1 MYNPAQQ
8 LRCKPTVS
16 ATHELLRFGV
26 FELNLT
32 TEELRKAG
40 TLIKLS
46 PQPFKLLALLASHS
60 GQVVTRED
68 IQQQIWGEET
78 YVDFEQGMNHCI
90 KQIRNALSDSADT
103 PLYIETIPRRGYRFL
118 APVVSKTI
126 LAPAPH
132 VVESQSGIQ
141 SGIAMPAIKLP
152 VGPWATAPP
161 KVPPEAAL
169 VLNLKKVVP
178 PDVATPPPAMAATAT
193 AMEPGTH
200 PRGAPGRRTRGT
212 GLAVAALLLIAAV
225 VGFLYWRSG
234 KSAVLSERD
243 TIVLADFDNT
253 TGEPVF
259 DSALKQALSVDLE
272 QSPFLNVL
280 SDQKV
285 SEQLH
290 FMGLPAD
297 THLNEEVA
305 RQVCQRAGSKA
316 VLLGYISG
324 VGGHYLIGL
333 NAVDC
338 NTGDSLGSEQA
349 DAGSREQV
357 LNALGKATRRMREKL
372 GESLASVQKYDT
384 PVEQATTPSLDALK
398 SYSLGMKM
406 GSTQGYSAA
415 VPYFKSAIDLDP
427 NFAMA
432 YARLGVEYFNL
443 NQPTLAAEN
452 ATKAYQLRDHTSER
466 EKLYIVS
473 HYHDL
478 VTGDADQTIAAYQL
492 LQQAYP
498 REQSSYMNL
507 NSWYNAIGKYD
518 QAMSEAQNGLQLDP
532 GNVINYHNL
541 AVTYIDLDR
550 LDDAQAVLEQAR
562 IRKLA
567 DPALLADLY
576 EVDFLR
582 GNTAAMARQ
591 VVAATGKPG
600 VEDQLLALQS
610 DTEAYFGRLTK
621 ARELSQL
628 AQASALHA
636 GANEAAALWQLAGAL
651 HEAELGDPQ
660 RARQQ
665 ATAALAAGPGKN
677 VRILAALALARSGDR
692 KRAQTLADE
701 LVKQYPSDTMVN
713 DYWVPTIRAAI
724 ALDEKNPAAAI
735 AALQAVASYEIGSPS
750 PGIAFYPVYLRG
762 LAYLQ
767 QGQAG
772 PAAAQFQ
779 KMLDNRG
786 VILNIPIAALAHL
799 RLAQAQAMSGNNAAA
814 RKSYEDFLALWK
826 DADPDLP
833 ILKQAQA
840 QYAKLR

>member
-1 MYNPAQQ
+1 MSGTQ
-8 LRCKPTVS
+8 
-16 ATHELLRFGV
+16 ELLRFGV

-46 PQPFKLLALLASHS
+46 PQPFRLLALLASRS
-60 GQVVTRED
+60 GQVVARED
-68 IQQQIWGEET
+68 IQQQIWGDET

-126 LAPAPH
+126 LAPAPR

-141 SGIAMPAIKLP
+141 SGIGMPAIRP
-152 VGPWATAPP
+152 PAAPSP
-161 KVPPEAAL
+161 SAPLEPPPEPAL

-178 PDVATPPPAMAATAT
+178 PEAAPTPPPATAATVT
-193 AMEPGTH
+193 AIESETQSSNTTS
-200 PRGAPGRRTRGT
+200 RRVLWV
-212 GLAVAALLLIAAV
+212 GLAVGALVLIAVIVAV
-225 VGFLYWRSG
+225 LYWRSR
-234 KSAVLSERD
+234 KSVVLSERD

-253 TGEPVF
+253 TGEQVF

-285 SEQLH
+285 NEQLR
-290 FMGLPAD
+290 FMGLPGDA
-297 THLNEEVA
+297 HLNEDVA
-305 RQVCQRAGSKA
+305 RQICQRAGSKA
-316 VLLGYISG
+316 VLLGSISG
-324 VGGHYLIGL
+324 VGGQQYQIGL
-333 NAVDC
+333 KAVDC
-338 NTGDSLGSEQA
+338 NTGDPLGSEQA
-349 DAGSREQV
+349 DAGSRGQV
-357 LNALGKATRRMREKL
+357 LGALGKATRRMRAKL
-372 GESLASVQKYDT
+372 GESLASVQRYDT

-406 GSTQGYSAA
+406 GSTQGYEAA

-427 NFAMA
+427 SFAMA

-478 VTGDADQTIAAYQL
+478 VTGDADQTIAAYEL

-507 NSWYNAIGKYD
+507 NSWYNAVGKYD
-518 QAMSEAQNGLQLDP
+518 LALTEAQNALQLDP
-532 GNVINYHNL
+532 GNAINYHNL
-541 AVTYIDLDR
+541 AVTYIDLNR
-550 LDDAQAVLEQAR
+550 LDDAQAVLEQAKT
-562 IRKLA
+562 RKLA

-576 EVDFLR
+576 ELAFLR
-582 GNTAAMARQ
+582 GDTAGMAQQ
-591 VVAATGKPG
+591 VSAATGKPG
-600 VEDQLLALQS
+600 TEDQLLALQS
-610 DTEAYFGRLTK
+610 DTESYFGRLTK
-621 ARELSQL
+621 ARELSEL
-628 AQASALHA
+628 AQSSALHA
-636 GANEAAALWQLAGAL
+636 GANEAAGLWQLAGAL
-651 HEAELGDPQ
+651 HEAELGDSS

-665 ATAALAAGPGKN
+665 AAAALAGSPGKN
-677 VRILAALALARSGDR
+677 VRILAALALARSGDG
-692 KRAQTLADE
+692 KRAGALADE
-701 LVKQYPSDTMVN
+701 LAKQYPSDTLVN
-713 DYWVPTIRAAI
+713 NYWVPTIRAAA
-724 ALDEKNPAAAI
+724 ALDAKNPSAAIEALGAAA
-735 AALQAVASYEIGSPS
+735 AYEAGSPS
-750 PGIAFYPVYLRG
+750 PPVAFFYPVYLRG

-767 QGQAG
+767 QGQG
-772 PAAAQFQ
+772 PQAAAEFQ
-779 KMLDNRG
+779 KMLSYRG
-786 VILNIPIAALAHL
+786 VILNTPIAALAHL
-799 RLAQAQAMSGNNAAA
+799 QLARAQAMSGNNAAA

-826 DADPDLP
+826 DADPDLS
-833 ILKQAQA
+833 ILKQARA
-840 QYAKLR
+840 EYAKPR